1 MEFDVSRV
9 YTAVNAE
16 ELKVGSKVIV
26 AQAFGVLK
34 DAVKVN
40 KDPVILKDV
49 LPPACISRFEVEPS
63 GYYNLAYLVEEP
75 DVLKWTD
82 LKVGDTVQKDNCR
95 SMVTLIDADH
105 DIHVHINSCPM
116 SDEGLKQWRKVEE

>member
-26 AQAFGVLK
+26 AQAVDVLK

-49 LPPACISRFEVEPS
+49 LPPACIARFEVEPC

-82 LKVGDTVQKDNCR
+82 LQVGDIVQKDNCR

-116 SDEGLKQWRKVEE
+116 SDDGLKQWRKVE